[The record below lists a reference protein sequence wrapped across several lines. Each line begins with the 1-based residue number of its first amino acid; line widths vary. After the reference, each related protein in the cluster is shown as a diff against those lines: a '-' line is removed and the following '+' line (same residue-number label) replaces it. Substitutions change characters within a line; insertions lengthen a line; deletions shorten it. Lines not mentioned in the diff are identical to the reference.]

1 MSKSKPVTHV
11 ALIVDRSS
19 SMHKIKDEAIA
30 AFNDQLK
37 IIQEAEEDGNENYV
51 TLVTF
56 ATHVD
61 SPHYFDV
68 PAKKV
73 PQLTAKSYTPS
84 GSTALLDAMASTIV
98 KLRELPDSDEEKTSF
113 LVVVVTDG
121 DENCSQEFSIRN
133 EGPKRLAGII
143 AELESTLRWTFVY
156 LCANVDPLKIQKS
169 LGLSANNVRSFTAT
183 SSGTQAASDMHSN
196 SMSSYFKGRSKGM
209 TSTPNFYDPDQKLK
223 TSKDLISPTGNSIR
237 KDATDTP
244 LINESKLLLTD
255 DSDNDDLVKPV

>member
-19 SMHKIKDEAIA
+19 SMSSIRQEAIA

-37 IIQEAEEDGNENYV
+37 IIQDAEEDGNENYV

-61 SPHYFDV
+61 PPHYFDV
-68 PAKKV
+68 SAKKV
-73 PQLTAKSYTPS
+73 PQLTAKNYSPH

-98 KLRELPDSDEEKTSF
+98 KLRDLPDSDEEKTSF
-113 LVVVVTDG
+113 LVVVITDG
-121 DENCSQEFSIRN
+121 EENCSQEYSQRN

-143 AELESTLRWTFVY
+143 AEMEATNRWTFVY
-156 LCANVDPLKIQKS
+156 LCANVDPLKIQES
-169 LGLSANNVRSFTAT
+169 LGLSINNVRSFTA
-183 SSGTQAASDMHSN
+183 SSGGTRAAS
-196 SMSSYFKGRSKGM
+196 SMTGDSMTSYFAGRSKGM
-209 TSTPNFYDPDQKLK
+209 TSTPHFYDPDQMLK
-223 TSKDLISPTGNSIR
+223 ASEDLISPTGNSIR

-244 LINESKLLLTD
+244 SANESKLLLTD
-255 DSDNDDLVKPV
+255 NDSDDLIKPV